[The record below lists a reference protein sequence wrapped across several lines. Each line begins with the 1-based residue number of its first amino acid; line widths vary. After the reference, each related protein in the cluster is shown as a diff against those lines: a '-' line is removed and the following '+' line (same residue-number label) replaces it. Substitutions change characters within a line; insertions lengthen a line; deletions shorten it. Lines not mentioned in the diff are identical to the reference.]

1 MADTLSGVEM
11 LRLGRVTAIN
21 LPIAFS
27 RNLLET
33 NQRVRVLCRKC
44 VAVGEVAVGVEIGLV
59 VTVTDLTV
67 RKTLTIKED
76 NLNGR
81 EAVHETKF
89 LLVV

>member
-1 MADTLSGVEM
+1 
-11 LRLGRVTAIN
+11 
-21 LPIAFS
+21 
-27 RNLLET
+27 
-33 NQRVRVLCRKC
+33 
-44 VAVGEVAVGVEIGLV
+44 V

-67 RKTLTIKED
+67 RKTLRIKED